1 MKYPN
6 ILKQVGVG
14 IRRHKLRIAIAAG
27 VNGGVAL
34 AGGIIGGALSSHQK
48 GKEEKY
54 KMMHLLQCLK
64 NCQTALVFTEAA
76 VVAVVSA
83 IIKGLWH
90 REPMDMVV
98 PLQCRKGD
106 GNTTKR
112 RKVVHRQK
120 RHVIISKQGEEEG
133 LLNVEEL
140 LNTTSREE

>member
-1 MKYPN
+1 MT
-6 ILKQVGVG
+6 
-14 IRRHKLRIAIAAG
+14 
-27 VNGGVAL
+27 
-34 AGGIIGGALSSHQK
+34 
-48 GKEEKY
+48 
-54 KMMHLLQCLK
+54 HLLECLK

-76 VVAVVSA
+76 AVVVVVAVVSA

-90 REPMDMVV
+90 REPMDMAVV

-106 GNTTKR
+106 GSTTKR
-112 RKVVHRQK
+112 RKVVQPRQR

>member
-1 MKYPN
+1 MT
-6 ILKQVGVG
+6 
-14 IRRHKLRIAIAAG
+14 
-27 VNGGVAL
+27 
-34 AGGIIGGALSSHQK
+34 
-48 GKEEKY
+48 
-54 KMMHLLQCLK
+54 HLLECLK

-76 VVAVVSA
+76 VVVVVVAVVSA

-98 PLQCRKGD
+98 MPLQCPKG
-106 GNTTKR
+106 GGSTTKR
-112 RKVVHRQK
+112 RKVIQRQK